1 MNPKNADTPV
11 GGIPRRAFDNPRA
24 MESLGSSNLSA
35 RFPKTAAD
43 LRADAYFERKFN
55 PLGLP
60 KSSAKPFTP
69 PLAADP
75 NKPPYNNPSESGMTY
90 VRSYEASIALN
101 RLERRVRDLD
111 DEVRKGNQ
119 NAVRDLDVAKRQLAD
134 GRSQVNSVPASI
146 IPRGEAVLVPN
157 WTLQGRNLP
166 NGKPSSYREDR
177 TIKPYGTR
185 TQTKLDVTSYGQS
198 GQVDVG

>member
-1 MNPKNADTPV
+1 MFPKFAESGT
-11 GGIPRRAFDNPRA
+11 GGIPRRAFNDPRA

-35 RFPKTAAD
+35 QPRNSLA
-43 LRADAYFERKFN
+43 ERWARDSERRNN

-60 KSSAKPFTP
+60 KSTAKPFTP

-90 VRSYEASIALN
+90 VRAYEASIALN
-101 RLERRVRDLD
+101 RLDRRVRDLD
-111 DEVRKGNQ
+111 NEVRKGNQ
-119 NAVRDLDVAKRQLAD
+119 NAVRDLEVAKRQLAD

-166 NGKPSSYREDR
+166 NGKPSSLRSDR

-185 TQTKLDVTSYGQS
+185 TQTKLDVNSYGQG